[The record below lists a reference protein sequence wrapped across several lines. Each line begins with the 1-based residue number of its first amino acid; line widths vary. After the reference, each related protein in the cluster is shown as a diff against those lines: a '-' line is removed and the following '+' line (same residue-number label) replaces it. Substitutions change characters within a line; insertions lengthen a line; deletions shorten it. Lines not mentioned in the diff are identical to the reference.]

1 MHRRRR
7 DGEIGRRSRL
17 KICRWKHRAGSI
29 PAPGTN
35 SQFKA
40 IQYSIK
46 TRVKPSVYAGF
57 LFYAV

>member
-1 MHRRRR
+1 MLRRCRG
-7 DGEIGRRSRL
+7 GEIGRRSRL

-35 SQFKA
+35 NQFKA
-40 IQYSIK
+40 VRYSTK
-46 TRVKPSVYAGF
+46 TRVKPSVCAGF